1 MQTIDQLLDSLKDAR
16 NIPSDYKL
24 ALYLGVAQGSVQNW
38 RHGRSLP
45 DSKAVTR
52 IAQELGLDTDVLLLQ
67 VESMRAG
74 NEFAKAAWARIAE
87 RLQAGAAHLV
97 MLMAVAIISI
107 AGYAPNAGATVVS
120 HSELPSANLYIVSST
135 ATTIRRFLAR
145 LKDWFLGPIWVP
157 CLA

>member
-1 MQTIDQLLDSLKDAR
+1 MQTIDQLLDALKEAK

-52 IAQELGLDTDVLLLQ
+52 IAEELGMDTDVLLLQ
-67 VESMRAG
+67 IESMRAG

-87 RLQAGAAHLV
+87 RLQAGATHLV
-97 MLMAVAIISI
+97 MLIAVAMISI
-107 AGYAPNAGATVVS
+107 AGYAPNAGATVLTDAQVHNAS
-120 HSELPSANLYIVSST
+120 LYTSYEVQ
-135 ATTIRRFLAR
+135 
-145 LKDWFLGPIWVP
+145 
-157 CLA
+157 